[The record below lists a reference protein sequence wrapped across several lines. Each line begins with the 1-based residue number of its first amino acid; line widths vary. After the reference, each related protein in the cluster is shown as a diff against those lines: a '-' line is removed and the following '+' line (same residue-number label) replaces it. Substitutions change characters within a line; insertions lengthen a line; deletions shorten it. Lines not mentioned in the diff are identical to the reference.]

1 MSMLVLRSCMA
12 DVRSWWTTAYT
23 WVRRRSGNWIWTAE
37 RWSVYAPRSRDDRRR
52 RYCVSFSLRFCRAST
67 PASINSAL
75 WVPPPLSISL
85 SLSISLKSISKAQF
99 CSKWSFYELSINSYR
114 QWCRSVVKMSGVRFS
129 QASRQTDSDYT
140 LRQWFP
146 NTQQSRFLAAC
157 RAPRKIS
164 FTSHFWHKSFILDD
178 VKLAKLSNNSFW
190 MKECDILR
198 DHKFITLWPLPTYF
212 QGDKTPSPWDLRPCL
227 PS

>member
-1 MSMLVLRSCMA
+1 VHGWRAIVVDNSLYLSP
-12 DVRSWWTTAYT
+12 TAK
-23 WVRRRSGNWIWTAE
+23 RKLNLD
-37 RWSVYAPRSRDDRRR
+37 SRALKR
-52 RYCVSFSLRFCRAST
+52 LRASEQRRPTT
-67 PASINSAL
+67 PLLRELQSSLLPSIDASFDQFCS
-75 WVPPPLSISL
+75 VSPPLSL
-85 SLSISLKSISKAQF
+85 SLSLSLYLSLKSISKAQF

-157 RAPRKIS
+157 MAPRKIS